1 MLMDDSIIEYRDRV
15 VAFIDILG
23 FERLIRSLSN
33 NPKLFARLNFAL
45 RRIKYIEKSRTLSNS
60 ITSDL
65 EVSVFSDSVAIST
78 KEERIF
84 SLVWTV
90 GWLQAELMYVGVLT
104 RGGISVGPTIHE
116 DGILY
121 GEGML
126 SAYHLES
133 KAAVYPR
140 IVIANDLARKHE
152 KLLKNWIV
160 LDADSVTY
168 VNPFKFDAVAGG
180 ADELAADGYDPRAV
194 YFQEVRKHLING
206 IATAS
211 EEDHLAKYRWLA
223 NRFNVALADFNKSS
237 LEKISA
243 I

>member
-1 MLMDDSIIEYRDRV
+1 MNQSIIEYKQRV

-23 FERLIRSLSN
+23 FENLVRSLPD
-33 NPKLFARLNFAL
+33 NPKLFARLNYTL
-45 RRIKYIEKSRTLSNS
+45 RRIKYIEKSRSHPNS

-65 EVSVFSDSVAIST
+65 EVSVFSDSIAIST
-78 KEERIF
+78 KEEKIF

-90 GWLQAELMYVGVLT
+90 GWLQADLMFVGMLT
-104 RGGISVGPTIHE
+104 RGGISVGRTIHE

-126 SAYHLES
+126 SAYRLES
-133 KAAVYPR
+133 KAAIYPR
-140 IVIANDLARKHE
+140 IAIANGLATKHE

-160 LDADSVTY
+160 VDVDSIVY

-180 ADELAADGYDPRAV
+180 AEELAADGYDPRTV
-194 YFQEVRKHLING
+194 YFKGVREHLING
-206 IATAS
+206 IANAS

-223 NRFNVALADFNKSS
+223 NRFNVALADFNESS
-237 LEKISA
+237 LEKIVE